1 MADDVQWMTYAE
13 LAEALGIGGDS
24 ARNLVRRKRWARQ
37 LGNDGMTRVGVPV
50 EHLQEA
56 RGTERGSDPPT
67 DLPADGDDD
76 GTSVISVLTSHISR
90 LERELQTLKE
100 DHAAERDRL
109 RDEAEVLRQERD
121 AERLRAAQV
130 EALQAVI
137 ETERQRVEDLR
148 ADRDRWADQAATLAV
163 PAAPPAGR
171 RGWWPF
177 RRAG

>member
-1 MADDVQWMTYAE
+1 
-13 LAEALGIGGDS
+13 
-24 ARNLVRRKRWARQ
+24 
-37 LGNDGMTRVGVPV
+37 
-50 EHLQEA
+50 
-56 RGTERGSDPPT
+56 
-67 DLPADGDDD
+67 
-76 GTSVISVLTSHISR
+76 LTSHISR

-100 DHAAERDRL
+100 EHAVERSRF

-137 ETERQRVEDLR
+137 EAERQRVEDLR
-148 ADRDRWADQAATLAV
+148 ADREQLRADRDRWAEQAATLAV